1 MWWWNGGDHMG
12 AGGWIGMGFMIIFWI
27 AVVVGII
34 YLVRYLASRSDADR
48 SRQRPPL
55 GPESGHQGAPQDPSS
70 ALRILEERYA
80 RGDIDRE
87 EFLKRKAD
95 LTS

>member
-1 MWWWNGGDHMG
+1 MG
-12 AGGWIGMGFMIIFWI
+12 AGGWIGMGFMVIFWI

-34 YLVRYLASRSDADR
+34 YLVRHLSSRSDADR
-48 SRQRPPL
+48 SQHRPPY
-55 GPESGHQGAPQDPSS
+55 GPDPGHQAPPQGPSS

-80 RGDIDRE
+80 RGDIDQE

-95 LTS
+95 LAP

>member
-1 MWWWNGGDHMG
+1 
-12 AGGWIGMGFMIIFWI
+12 MGFMIIFWI
-27 AVVVGII
+27 AVVVGVI
-34 YLVRYLASRSDADR
+34 YLVRYLASRSDAGR
-48 SRQRPPL
+48 SQQRPPF
-55 GPESGHQGAPQDPSS
+55 GPESGYQGPPQGPSS

-95 LTS
+95 LTP